1 MNMTQMLTV
10 IHASAHDLSQIADG
24 AVQCI
29 VTSPPY
35 WGLRAYAGDQ
45 DVEWPAVTY
54 RLNEWTEPITIPEWR
69 GPLGLEPSPVAYI
82 GHLILCLREWNRVVR
97 SDGVCWV
104 NLGDSYAGSWGDSG
118 HRPERSG
125 VPGHQREKSVAFFD
139 RKGHPQVNKPVTAS
153 VPGLKPKD
161 LVGIPFLFAL
171 AARADGWW
179 LRSSIPWIKRNGMPG
194 SQGDRPT
201 NSHEMWFMLTKSP
214 TYYYDQEAIK
224 MPISPASKAD
234 GRTKR
239 ADRGTKGEYAAI
251 DGNCGFDL
259 GGRIRRT
266 SDWFFDSM
274 QAIMD
279 GANALLQDEDGEPLA
294 LVVNAQPY
302 KEAHYAV
309 FPERLIKPLILAST
323 SEAGCCPSCGSPWRR
338 QIEKPDMKDRPTRK
352 QDAKSN
358 TDAVHVSNNW
368 QDHPKSAGQEYQ
380 EWRNANPD
388 VTTGWAPTCTCN
400 AGDPEPCVVLDPFAG
415 SGTTARVAI
424 RLGLWA
430 ILADMSDEY
439 LADLVPART
448 TVQMEML

>member
-1 MNMTQMLTV
+1 MKASEMLTV
-10 IHASAHDLSQIADG
+10 IHSSAHDLHQIPDES
-24 AVQCI
+24 VQCI

-35 WGLRAYAGDQ
+35 WGLRVYSGEQ
-45 DVEWPAVTY
+45 DVDWPVVTY
-54 RLNEWTEPITIPEWR
+54 RLNEWTEPIAVPEWR
-69 GPLGLEPSPVAYI
+69 GPLGLEMSPVAYI
-82 GHLILCLREWNRVVR
+82 GHLILCLREWRRVLR
-97 SDGVCWV
+97 EDGICWV
-104 NLGDSYAGSWGDSG
+104 NLGDSYTGSANSG
-118 HRPERSG
+118 GVNRNDGGTPHRLSG
-125 VPGHQREKSVAFFD
+125 MP
-139 RKGHPQVNKPVTAS
+139 NKLS
-153 VPGLKPKD
+153 DGLKPKD

-194 SQGDRPT
+194 SQQDRPT
-201 NSHEMWFMLTKSP
+201 NSHETWFMLTKSP
-214 TYYYDQEAIK
+214 IYYYDQEAIK

-251 DGNCGFDL
+251 DGNCGFDP

-266 SDWFFDSM
+266 TDWFLESL

-279 GANALLQDEDGEPLA
+279 GANALLQDEEGEPLA

-309 FPERLIKPLILAST
+309 FPERLIEPLILAST
-323 SEAGCCPSCGSPWRR
+323 SEAGCCPSCGAPYRR

-352 QDAKSN
+352 DDAKSN
-358 TDAVHVSNNW
+358 TAAVHISNNW

-380 EWRNANPD
+380 EWRSANPD
-388 VTTGWAPTCTCN
+388 VTTGWAPTCACD
-400 AGDPEPCVVLDPFAG
+400 AGETVPCVVFDPFSG
-415 SGTTARVAI
+415 SGTTSRVAI
-424 RLGLWA
+424 RLGRRA
-430 ILADMSDEY
+430 ILSDISEEY
-439 LADLVPART
+439 LSDLVPART